1 MSSSS
6 IAFTAVGLI
15 SLSVSIAQ
23 PGLAVVLVLVALGLF
38 VWSMRT
44 GRPWADHGTTRWL
57 AVFVAGIPVLSVL
70 LGRDDLPESLLDVRV
85 YVVAGG
91 VVAAVTALSLAG
103 ASSVRRRRLLALVV
117 LAGAVTVTGFMIAN
131 EWNSG
136 LGTDVYHAHRAAG
149 TALLDGENPYTDAVR
164 FFDGSPYAPDG
175 AVYEG
180 YPYPPLVLITYGL
193 VAAFTDPRLVSMIA
207 WLGLL
212 IWSAYAYAWAAPGTH
227 SENALGPFLLLA
239 TAPAWPLLWF
249 AAWTEPLSLF
259 LFLVAALVWR
269 RGALVSGVILGLALA
284 SKQYFVVLAP
294 FLILLDSRDGRY
306 RRVLVAF
313 ATVVLTMLPFIALD
327 PIAYF
332 EATLG
337 NLMSIGFRPDTQ
349 SIPGL
354 AAALGADFVL
364 PQWVVVGVTGVVA
377 VLLGRYLPPRRSW
390 VGGSAL
396 VLATM
401 FALGLAFANY
411 WFLVMGLMAIGLMVS
426 TRVEAD
432 LDVAAQ
438 AVEA

>member
-38 VWSMRT
+38 VWSIRT

-57 AVFVAGIPVLSVL
+57 AVLVAGIPVLSVL

-164 FFDGSPYAPDG
+164 FFDGSPYAPAG

-193 VAAFTDPRLVSMIA
+193 VAAFTDPRLVSTIA

-212 IWSAYAYAWAAPGTH
+212 AWSAYAYAWAAPGTDR
-227 SENALGPFLLLA
+227 EDTLGPFLLLA

-259 LFLVAALVWR
+259 LFLVAALLWR
-269 RGALVSGVILGLALA
+269 RGALVSGVTLGLALA

-364 PQWVVVGVTGVVA
+364 PQWVVVIVTGVVA
-377 VLLGRYLPPRRSW
+377 VLLGRYLHPRGSW

>member
-1 MSSSS
+1 M
-6 IAFTAVGLI
+6 
-15 SLSVSIAQ
+15 
-23 PGLAVVLVLVALGLF
+23 
-38 VWSMRT
+38 
-44 GRPWADHGTTRWL
+44 
-57 AVFVAGIPVLSVL
+57 
-70 LGRDDLPESLLDVRV
+70 
-85 YVVAGG
+85 
-91 VVAAVTALSLAG
+91 
-103 ASSVRRRRLLALVV
+103 
-117 LAGAVTVTGFMIAN
+117 
-131 EWNSG
+131 
-136 LGTDVYHAHRAAG
+136 
-149 TALLDGENPYTDAVR
+149 
-164 FFDGSPYAPDG
+164 
-175 AVYEG
+175 
-180 YPYPPLVLITYGL
+180 
-193 VAAFTDPRLVSMIA
+193 
-207 WLGLL
+207 
-212 IWSAYAYAWAAPGTH
+212 
-227 SENALGPFLLLA
+227 
-239 TAPAWPLLWF
+239 
-249 AAWTEPLSLF
+249 
-259 LFLVAALVWR
+259 VAALVWR